1 MRTASRWRPLW
12 VLLAGLPL
20 AAAFA
25 QDPGPAPQPSQLE
38 EGDDAVSCDA
48 LYQAKR
54 YADALAACER
64 VLAHAER
71 TARTAEIPQA
81 RYQVA
86 TILDQLDR
94 DDEALEQLQRVHS
107 EATAVG
113 DLHRQLYALN
123 RQGNI
128 HSSQGSYER
137 AIECFGEA
145 LAVPLDPAEV
155 PALVHA
161 RANRGIAW
169 YTIGN
174 YVNALADLEHAR
186 EAYESAGHRNGRTST
201 YINLGLVNE
210 ALGELDSAR
219 GNFRR
224 ALELAEQDPI
234 DERRIAEAT
243 HNLGY
248 AAGAAGEYDV
258 AAGYYTVSLR
268 FAGDERAR
276 ARTLNN
282 LGAAFGEVGRY
293 EEAARAIEE
302 SLAIAGRIGA
312 RALEGYAL
320 DSLGTVQAYRGESE
334 PALTSYQRA
343 LLVAQETGDRRGQQ
357 LTLANLGRLL
367 ADTGQPSLATVF
379 YKRSINISEDIRADL
394 AALPESR
401 RESYV
406 QSVSGTYR
414 KLAALLI
421 GQNRLLEAQRVIDL
435 LKLQEADEFL
445 GSVRGNGETAAGI
458 PQTATERE
466 ILGDYDELSRKAV
479 EAGIELATLVE
490 RLRVIPREERPPEDL
505 ERLANLRTLLDA
517 MRAAFIA
524 FLSSPEVREVM
535 AEAQRRIGVEAV
547 EIPQLD
553 NIGVKLR
560 ELDRNAVVL
569 YPLMLP
575 DRVELLLATPRSEP
589 IHRRVD
595 VSQGELRAAVFEF
608 RRALLDADADPLP
621 LAQQLYD
628 WLIRP
633 IEPELERLGT
643 ELILYS
649 PDDAL
654 RYVPVAALHDGESWL
669 IERYRISNWTDSTII
684 NLDHRMEGPLR
695 VLGGAYTVPG
705 HSFAIGDET
714 FRFEGLE
721 FAGKEM
727 ETIATMLDG
736 TLSFPGDA
744 FVFDDLY
751 RELFDFNV
759 LHLAT
764 HAAVVVGQPSDSFI
778 LFGDGR
784 RVTLQEIR
792 SSLSFDVDLVVL
804 SACETALGGGFSDG
818 VEVLGLG
825 YAMQSSK
832 ARSIVASLWRVSDG
846 GTHALMS
853 EFYRQLAGG
862 ATRVDALRAAQLLLI
877 RNDADA
883 VSAANRGVQLAQPVS
898 SRLDHPYYWAPFI
911 LIGTGL

>member
-1 MRTASRWRPLW
+1 MWTASRSRPLW

-20 AAAFA
+20 AAAVA
-25 QDPGPAPQPSQLE
+25 QPAPAPQPSHLE
-38 EGDDAVSCDA
+38 ESDHAVTCAA
-48 LYQAKR
+48 LTKAKR
-54 YADALAACER
+54 YADALVACER
-64 VLAHAER
+64 VLATAER
-71 TARTAEIPQA
+71 EARTAEIPPA

-94 DDEALEQLQRVHS
+94 DDEALLQLQRVPA
-107 EATAVG
+107 EAAAVG

-128 HSSQGSYER
+128 HSSRGSYER

-155 PALVHA
+155 PTLVHA

-169 YTIGN
+169 YTVGN

-186 EAYESAGHRNGRTST
+186 EAYESAGHRNGQAST

-258 AAGYYTVSLR
+258 AAGYYTASLR

-282 LGAAFGEVGRY
+282 LGAAYGELGRY
-293 EEAARAIEE
+293 EEAARAVEE

-320 DSLGTVQAYRGESE
+320 DSLGTIQAYRGETG
-334 PALTSYQRA
+334 PALASYQQA
-343 LLVAQETGDRRGQQ
+343 LLIARETGDRRGQQ

-379 YKRSINISEDIRADL
+379 YKRSINISESIRADL
-394 AALPESR
+394 GALPESR
-401 RESYV
+401 QQSYV

-414 KLAALLI
+414 ELAALLI

-445 GSVRGNGETAAGI
+445 RGVRGNGETATGI
-458 PQTATERE
+458 PQTATEHE
-466 ILGDYDELSRKAV
+466 ILGDYDELSRKAI
-479 EAGIELATLVE
+479 EAGIELAALE
-490 RLRVIPREERPPEDL
+490 DRLRGIPREERSPADL
-505 ERLANLRTLLDA
+505 ERLAELRTLLDA
-517 MRAAFIA
+517 MRTAFIA
-524 FLSSPEVREVM
+524 FLSSPEVRDVM
-535 AEAQRRIGVEAV
+535 AEAQRRIGAEAV
-547 EIPQLD
+547 ELPQLD
-553 NIGVKLR
+553 TIGNKLG
-560 ELDRNAVVL
+560 ELDRKAVVL

-575 DRVELLLATPRSEP
+575 DRIELLLATPRSEP

-595 VSQGELRAAVFEF
+595 VSQAELRAAVFEF
-608 RRALLDADADPLP
+608 RRALLDADGDALP

-654 RYVPVAALHDGESWL
+654 RYVPLAALHDGESWL
-669 IERYRISNWTDSTII
+669 IERYRISYWTDSTII

-721 FAGKEM
+721 FAGREM
-727 ETIATMLDG
+727 DTIAAMLDG
-736 TLSFPGDA
+736 TLSLPGDA

-792 SSLSFDVDLVVL
+792 SLNFDVDLVVL
-804 SACETALGGGFSDG
+804 SACETALGGGLSDG

-825 YAMQSSK
+825 YAMQNSK

-862 ATRVDALRAAQLLLI
+862 ASRVDALRAAQLLLI